1 MLIVVAPGRVGGNV
15 LVPNAGP
22 LSPLAAGFVLVVL
35 GLAALILAA
44 RVSNRPRRRV
54 RRRPDPAIAAET
66 ILLRRLTTAEISRRE
81 YREQIEQLA
90 ARAAE

>member
-1 MLIVVAPGRVGGNV
+1 MLVVVTPGRVGNV

-22 LSPLAAGFVLVVL
+22 WSPLAAGVVLVAL

-44 RVSNRPRRRV
+44 RVSHRPRRRV

>member
-1 MLIVVAPGRVGGNV
+1 M
-15 LVPNAGP
+15 LVPNVGP
-22 LSPLAAGFVLVVL
+22 SSLLAAGFVLVVL
-35 GLAALILAA
+35 GLAALILAPRA
-44 RVSNRPRRRV
+44 SHRPRRPV
-54 RRRPDPAIAAET
+54 RRRADPAIAAET